1 MKKRIITTVIFLA
14 AMVLVSCIMVQVN
27 HSGRVS
33 SNGRRLGEALKQVNK
48 TEITWDE
55 VVPFEWDTMYCFT
68 PYTSKEA
75 MVQTV
80 GFDSRFLQAGEY
92 DDMVNLVFVKDQE
105 VVSAVYG
112 HGADLGYRLSA
123 GEKIKKG
130 DGTKFAVEKKGQEI
144 NFSEKAVADGLK
156 R

>member
-14 AMVLVSCIMVQVN
+14 ALVLVSCIMVQVN
-27 HSGRVS
+27 QSGRVS
-33 SNGRRLGEALKQVNK
+33 SNGKRLGETLKQVNK

-55 VVPFEWDTMYCFT
+55 EWDTMYCFT

-80 GFDSRFLQAGEY
+80 GFDSRFLQEGEY

-105 VVSAVYG
+105 VVAAVYG

-123 GEKIKKG
+123 GEKVKKG

-144 NFSEKAVADGLK
+144 YFSEKAVADRLK

>member
-55 VVPFEWDTMYCFT
+55 VVPFEWDFV
-68 PYTSKEA
+68 SS
-75 MVQTV
+75 MVSTIIRA
-80 GFDSRFLQAGEY
+80 SSS
-92 DDMVNLVFVKDQE
+92 VKI
-105 VVSAVYG
+105 VP
-112 HGADLGYRLSA
+112 
-123 GEKIKKG
+123 
-130 DGTKFAVEKKGQEI
+130 T
-144 NFSEKAVADGLK
+144 
-156 R
+156 